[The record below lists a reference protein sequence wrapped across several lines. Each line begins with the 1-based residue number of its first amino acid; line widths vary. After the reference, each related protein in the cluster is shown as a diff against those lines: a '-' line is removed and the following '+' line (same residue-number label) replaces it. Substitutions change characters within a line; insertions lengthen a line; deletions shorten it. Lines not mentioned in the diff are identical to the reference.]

1 MVPLCSD
8 LRRTASGL
16 LDLAYTACGRFDGYF
31 EHELGPHDTGPGV
44 LLIEEAGGRVTDY
57 LGEEYNPFKRD
68 ICATNGIIH
77 AAVLKVLQ
85 RGNSGLQR

>member
-1 MVPLCSD
+1 
-8 LRRTASGL
+8 
-16 LDLAYTACGRFDGYF
+16 
-31 EHELGPHDTGPGV
+31 V